1 MTDAAFFADLC
12 TEYLRLCAVT
22 DGETAMVLSQGN
34 DRLDYADAFVSAARR
49 LGANAYHVRIPEP
62 PPSGAWAVGGSGLAD
77 LPDVVEAAKQ
87 ADILI
92 DLLFML
98 FSKEQLEIQ
107 AAGTRI
113 ALAIEPVELL
123 ARLFPTPAL
132 REEVL
137 VAQQE
142 LAAASV
148 LRFTNE
154 AGTNVTYQLGF
165 YPTIAEYGYADEPGR
180 WDHWPAT
187 FVFTGGR
194 DDGVDGKIVIAPGDV
209 LLPFN
214 SYATTPVELTIEH
227 GFIVD
232 IRGGL
237 DADLVSSYMQ
247 AFNDPRGYG
256 MSHVG
261 WGLDPR
267 AHWHG
272 LTQFPGGIGMEL
284 RSVRGNVMFSIG
296 PNSEL
301 GGPNDTSC
309 HLDIPMRNC
318 SLFLDDRQVVKT
330 GQIMAG

>member
-12 TEYLRLCAVT
+12 TDYLRLCNVT
-22 DGETAMVLSQGN
+22 DGETALILSQG
-34 DRLDYADAFVSAARR
+34 DERLDYANAFMHAARR
-49 LGANAYHVRIPEP
+49 LGARAYHVRVPQP
-62 PPSGAWAVGGSGLAD
+62 APTGAWEVGGSGLAD
-77 LPDVVEAAKQ
+77 LPEVVEAAKN
-87 ADILI
+87 ADIVI

-98 FSKEQLEIQ
+98 FSKEQLAIQ

-113 ALAIEPVELL
+113 ALAIEPVDLL
-123 ARLFPTPAL
+123 ARLFPTTAL
-132 REEVL
+132 RDEVL
-137 VAQQE
+137 AAEQQ
-142 LAAASV
+142 LSAAKT
-148 LRFTNE
+148 LRFTND
-154 AGTNVTYQLGF
+154 AGTDVTYRLGT
-165 YPTIAEYGYADEPGR
+165 YPTISEYGYADQPGR
-180 WDHWPAT
+180 WDHWPAA
-187 FVFTGGR
+187 FVFTGAA
-194 DDGVDGKIVIAPGDV
+194 DDGVQGRIVIAPGDV

-214 SYATTPVELTIEH
+214 SYAASPIELTIEN

-237 DADLVSSYMQ
+237 DAELVSSYMRG
-247 AFNDPRGYG
+247 FEDPRGYG

-284 RSVRGNVMFSIG
+284 RSFRGNVMFSIG

-301 GGPNDTSC
+301 GGPNDTAC

-318 SLFLDDRQVVKT
+318 SLYLDDREVVKN
-330 GQIMAG
+330 GQIVG

>member
-1 MTDAAFFADLC
+1 MADAAFFADLC
-12 TEYLRLCAVT
+12 TDYLRLCRVT
-22 DGETAMVLSQGN
+22 EGETALVLSQGN
-34 DRLDYADAFVSAARR
+34 ERLDYAEAFLAAAGR
-49 LGANAYHVRIPEP
+49 LGAHAYHVRVPEP
-62 PPSGAWAVGGSGLAD
+62 PPTGAWAVGGSGLAD
-77 LPDVVEAAKQ
+77 LPDVVEAAKR
-87 ADILI
+87 ADIVI

-98 FSKEQLEIQ
+98 FSKEQLAIQ
-107 AAGTRI
+107 EAGTRI
-113 ALAIEPVELL
+113 ALAIEPVDLL

-137 VAQQE
+137 AAQQE
-142 LAAASV
+142 LAAAKT

-154 AGTNVTYQLGF
+154 AGTDVTYRLGR
-165 YPTIAEYGYADEPGR
+165 YPTISEYGYADEPGR
-180 WDHWPAT
+180 WDHWPAA
-187 FVFTGGR
+187 FVFTGAA
-194 DDGVDGKIVIAPGDV
+194 DDGVDGRIILAPGDV

-214 SYATTPVELTIEH
+214 SYATSPIELTIEN

-237 DADLVSSYMQ
+237 DADLVSSYMR

-267 AHWHG
+267 ANWHG

-284 RSVRGNVMFSIG
+284 RSFRGNVMFSIG

-301 GGPNDTSC
+301 GGPNDTAC

-318 SLFLDDRQVVKT
+318 SLYLDDREVVKN
-330 GQIMAG
+330 GQIVD